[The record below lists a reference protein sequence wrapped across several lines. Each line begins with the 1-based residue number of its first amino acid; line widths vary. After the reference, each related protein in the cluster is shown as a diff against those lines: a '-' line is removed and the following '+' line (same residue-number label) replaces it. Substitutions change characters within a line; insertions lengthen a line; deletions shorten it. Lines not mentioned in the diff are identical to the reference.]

1 VSIYKL
7 KRRLKAL
14 SLLSMSQN
22 PMLML
27 FESSI
32 YVFCLTQLVAALN
45 PQLNIALDLRTGYH
59 KPDTT
64 NWIPQTLTRTG
75 LRKYTDPHA
84 VMFDHWS
91 MIDMLQKKMAI
102 PDADDA

>member
-14 SLLSMSQN
+14 RLLSMSQN

-32 YVFCLTQLVAALN
+32 SVFYLTQLVAASN

-59 KPDTT
+59 K
-64 NWIPQTLTRTG
+64 R
-75 LRKYTDPHA
+75 
-84 VMFDHWS
+84 
-91 MIDMLQKKMAI
+91 
-102 PDADDA
+102 